1 MTDGLRREDRLE
13 VIREA
18 ETEARRWTRLVD
30 SLVGAFQGRRDC
42 APQLV
47 ARMEALRNKRDTVV
61 TKVEALKRH
70 RDRNWFRARLEL
82 EEARRELDNSW
93 RTVISTLNKEGLFV

>member
-1 MTDGLRREDRLE
+1 M
-13 VIREA
+13 IREA

-42 APQLV
+42 APQLA

-70 RDRNWFRARLEL
+70 RSRNWYRARLEL
-82 EEARRELDNSW
+82 EDARRELEDSW
-93 RTVISTLNKEGLFV
+93 RTVIGALNKEGLYV